1 MAPKKNTNAAS
12 AAATPEVATPP
23 PSAAPVVEAPPAEA
37 PVETPSAEAPVEAAA
52 PSTLAEESSA
62 LIKTLESFQ
71 VIIKNLSI
79 QVKQAIKDATQTQKK
94 VAQLEKATGRRNK
107 GRAAKAAA
115 SAAEGGAPANRKP
128 SGFATP
134 AMLSKEL
141 SDFLGVPE
149 GTKLARTEVTRRI
162 TEYVKANSLFD
173 QADKRNIRT
182 DDKLKQ
188 ILGGDSDKPLTYFNL
203 QSFIKHHFLKPEA
216 AAVAPAPVATA

>member
-1 MAPKKNTNAAS
+1 MAPKKNTNAAAS
-12 AAATPEVATPP
+12 ATPEVATPTP
-23 PSAAPVVEAPPAEA
+23 APVVEAPPAEA
-37 PVETPSAEAPVEAAA
+37 PSTEPPVEATSAA
-52 PSTLAEESSA
+52 PSTLADEIAGLIKFLESSQTV
-62 LIKTLESFQ
+62 LKTLG
-71 VIIKNLSI
+71 I
-79 QVKQAIKDATQTQKK
+79 QYKQAIKDAQQAKK
-94 VAQLEKATGRRNK
+94 KIEQLEKSNGRRNK

-115 SAAEGGAPANRKP
+115 AAEGASVNRKP

-173 QADKRNIRT
+173 AADKRNIRT
-182 DDKLKQ
+182 DEKLKQ

-216 AAVAPAPVATA
+216 ATSAPAHEATA